1 MQTIAKWLASLA
13 LILVMGTATLGQETK
28 GEEKSAAAAKT
39 SEEMERQSKP
49 KLKRVTDEEDNIRDV
64 NLSLGAAH
72 LGKRFLLD
80 QKEIWTSP
88 TRLRWTDAN
97 WLLPMAGVTSGLLV
111 TDVQSSRHIS
121 QNPATMRHYSNLS
134 NAAVAG
140 LIGGTAALWIASYPK
155 RQEHW
160 RETGFLAGEAALN
173 SLITVE
179 AMKYSLGRQRP
190 IQGAGNGDFFSR
202 GVSFPSEH
210 SAAAWAVAGVVAHE
224 YPGLLTKLV
233 VYSLA
238 SLVDYSRYRSRQHF
252 SSDIF
257 VGSLIGNMV
266 AQDVYTRHHD
276 MELGGSPW
284 EPLGTFLRRTRA
296 TSSANMGSPYVPLD
310 SWVYPAMDRLI
321 AQGYVQSAIK
331 DMRPWTRFEC
341 ARLVSEAAETLAN
354 ADSESLS
361 SQASK
366 IYGSLAQEFSE
377 EISRLGGGDNT
388 RARIESISTRVS
400 VITGKPL
407 SQGYH
412 YDFGQ
417 TITNDFGRPYE
428 QGFNNVTGF
437 SLWAT
442 ESYFTAYASGE
453 FQHSPAAPP
462 LTDSARQV
470 ISQVQL
476 IPAPPATPIAQ
487 IDQFQLQDTYVGMTL
502 ENWQITFGKQSL
514 WWGPSASGSM
524 MLGNN
529 IEPLNMFRINRVSP
543 FKLPSVLRF
552 FGPMRVEVFL
562 GQLSG
567 QHFLFAGGSGLTG
580 SWTTSVS
587 PQPMISGERLSFKP
601 TPNVEFGVSATTLFA
616 GEGVPFTTDTYLK
629 GIFKIGTNGTP
640 GTARDPGDR
649 RSGFDLSYRL
659 PLLRNWATFYA
670 DGMSDDQWTPIAY
683 ADRSSWTAG
692 LYFSHLPK
700 APKLDLR
707 VEGLYSDLPIGGA
720 VSNGFFYW
728 NGRYRD
734 GYTNEGN
741 LIGSWVGRQ
750 GQGAQVWSNYWL
762 SPKNRILFNFRH
774 QKVSQQF
781 IPGGGSLTDVGVQAD
796 YSVRKAL
803 DVSVSVQFERWLI
816 PAIQPQASQ
825 NVTSSITLKF
835 RPQKSIYPVRPNYMS
850 SDDSPRSEETVGRP

>member
-1 MQTIAKWLASLA
+1 MHTSTQWLASLA
-13 LILVMGTATLGQETK
+13 LILVTGTATLGQETK
-28 GEEKSAAAAKT
+28 GDERPAVVAKT
-39 SEEMERQSKP
+39 SEEMERKPKP
-49 KLKRVTDEEDNIRDV
+49 KLSRVMDEEDNIRDV
-64 NLSLGAAH
+64 NLSLGASQ

-88 TRLRWTDAN
+88 ARLRWTDAN
-97 WLLPMAGVTSGLLV
+97 WLLPLSGVTTGLLV
-111 TDVQSSRHIS
+111 TDVHSSRHIS
-121 QNPATMRHYSNLS
+121 QNPATMSHYSNLS

-140 LIGGTAALWIASYPK
+140 LIGGTAAIWIASYPK
-155 RQEHW
+155 HREHW
-160 RETGFLAGEAALN
+160 RETGFLAGEAAVN

-190 IQGAGNGDFFSR
+190 LQGVGNGDFFSG

-252 SSDIF
+252 PSDIF
-257 VGSLIGNMV
+257 VGGIIGNVV
-266 AQDVYTRHHD
+266 AQDIYSRHHD
-276 MELGGSPW
+276 MELGGSQW

-296 TSSANMGSPYVPLD
+296 TSSANMGSPYVQLD

-321 AQGYVQSAIK
+321 AQGYVQSAIT

-341 ARLVSEAAETLAN
+341 ARLVSEAAEAVAN
-354 ADSESLS
+354 AESPS

-366 IYGSLAQEFSE
+366 IYRSLAQEFSE
-377 EISRLGGGDNT
+377 EISRLAGGDNT

-400 VITGKPL
+400 QISGKPL

-412 YDFGQ
+412 YNFGQ
-417 TITNDFGRPYE
+417 TIINDFGRPYE

-453 FQHSPAAPP
+453 FQHSPAAPA
-462 LTDSARQV
+462 LTDSSRQV
-470 ISQVQL
+470 ISQVQE
-476 IPAPPATPIAQ
+476 IPVPPATPIAR
-487 IDQFQLQDTYVGMTL
+487 IDQFRLQDTYVGMTL

-514 WWGPSASGSM
+514 WWGPSAGGSM

-552 FGPMRVEVFL
+552 FGPMRVECFL

-567 QHFLFAGGSGLTG
+567 QNFLFAGGSGLTG
-580 SWTTSVS
+580 GWTTSVS
-587 PQPMISGERLSFKP
+587 PQPMISGERISFKP
-601 TPNVEFGVSATTLFA
+601 TANVEFGVSATTLFA
-616 GEGVPFTTDTYLK
+616 GEGVPFTTRTYLK
-629 GIFKIGTNGTP
+629 GIFQIGTNGTP
-640 GTARDPGDR
+640 GTAQDPGDR
-649 RSGFDLSYRL
+649 RSGFDFSYRL

-692 LYFSHLPK
+692 LYFSRLPK
-700 APKLDLR
+700 VPKIDLR
-707 VEGLYSDLPIGGA
+707 VEGVYSDLPIGGA
-720 VSNGFFYW
+720 VGNGFFYW

-734 GYTNEGN
+734 GYTNKGN

-750 GQGAQVWSNYWL
+750 GQGAQVWSNYWM

-781 IPGGGSLTDVGVQAD
+781 IPGGGSLTDVGVQSD
-796 YSVRKAL
+796 YSVRKGL
-803 DVSVSVQFERWLI
+803 DVSFSVQYERWLI
-816 PAIQPQASQ
+816 PAIQPQSSQ
-825 NVTSSITLKF
+825 SVTSSLTFRF
-835 RPQKSIYPVRPNYMS
+835 RPQKSIYPGVRTNSVS
-850 SDDSPRSEETVGRP
+850 SDEPSRGEEAVGQP